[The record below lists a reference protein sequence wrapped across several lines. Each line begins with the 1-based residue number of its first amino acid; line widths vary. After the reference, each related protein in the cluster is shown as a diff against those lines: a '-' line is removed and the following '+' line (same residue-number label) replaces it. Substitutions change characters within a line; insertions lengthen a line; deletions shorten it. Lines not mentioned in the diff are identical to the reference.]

1 MCRFKVDLNE
11 VQNHICKLL
20 GREKL
25 RLTPSDLLRT
35 LKEQYPGMRRQLFK
49 KVINRLVEDGRLIY
63 SHHFVSSHL
72 EWNHGGVI
80 RVSKHLVLNPHSG
93 KNFKIPE
100 CVQVSIQNGSAFG
113 KGDHPTTLLC
123 LKAIDLVAGRLK
135 HKKQILDSMAL
146 DIGTGTGVL
155 AITAVLLGA
164 SRAIGLDID
173 SMACHEAVANVRLN
187 GLAQNVHIVTG
198 GLEALKATGFNIV
211 MANLRPPT
219 LSRLMPEM
227 MTRTL
232 NGGYWILSGF
242 RPEEMDPLKEKLS
255 HGFQIIWTENDRNWS
270 VFAAQ
275 RK

>member
-1 MCRFKVDLNE
+1 
-11 VQNHICKLL
+11 
-20 GREKL
+20 
-25 RLTPSDLLRT
+25 
-35 LKEQYPGMRRQLFK
+35 
-49 KVINRLVEDGRLIY
+49 
-63 SHHFVSSHL
+63 
-72 EWNHGGVI
+72 
-80 RVSKHLVLNPHSG
+80 
-93 KNFKIPE
+93 
-100 CVQVSIQNGSAFG
+100 
-113 KGDHPTTLLC
+113 
-123 LKAIDLVAGRLK
+123 
-135 HKKQILDSMAL
+135 
-146 DIGTGTGVL
+146 
-155 AITAVLLGA
+155 
-164 SRAIGLDID
+164 
-173 SMACHEAVANVRLN
+173 MACHEAVANVRLN